1 MKDLKIALVGCG
13 FFGQQLA
20 AAFSQASTKLVG
32 VTDLQ
37 IGLAQD
43 LASKYDCTAYADLPS
58 LLVQQSVDL
67 VLIATYNH
75 SHRQIA
81 EIALQHGCAVFVE
94 SPFTIT
100 LNDADALLQLA
111 KQQQTTIF
119 VGHCLRVL
127 PGLQQA
133 KQIIQQQKLG
143 KMTVVR
149 ANRQRWLDPIFQPNW
164 WKNNIQLTGGKLFHE
179 IHELDLLGWLV
190 GEVEYV
196 FAQSTNRAHLETP
209 DHHDII
215 QLLLQF
221 KNGVYGSLE
230 MGSAYHLS
238 KWDITI
244 HGELGSMLINF
255 FTSSV
260 TISFANGH
268 RQQFN
273 MYDEFE
279 ADLSLRES
287 SKGIQ
292 KYGQPN
298 ERCPYWLT
306 RAIELEAESVLTHL
320 QQQQPSVL
328 CELPA
333 RAICIASAATQS
345 IKNKTLTAVK
355 YCNE

>member
-1 MKDLKIALVGCG
+1 MDTLYVALVGCG

-20 AAFSQASTKLVG
+20 PVFNKLPARLVG

-37 IGLAQD
+37 INLAQNI
-43 LASKYDCTAYADLPS
+43 AEQHKTQAYADLNT
-58 LLVQQSVDL
+58 LLTQQKVDL
-67 VLIATYNH
+67 VLIATYNY
-75 SHRQIA
+75 SHRQLA
-81 EIALQHGCAVFVE
+81 EIAIQKGCAVFIE
-94 SPFTIT
+94 TPFTI
-100 LNDADALLQLA
+100 NEQDAHQLIQMA
-111 KQQQTTIF
+111 KENNVPLF

-133 KQIIQQQKLG
+133 KQLLTQQTLG
-143 KMTVVR
+143 KITVVR
-149 ANRQRWLDPIFQPNW
+149 ANRQRWINPIFQKDW
-164 WKNNIQLTGGKLFHE
+164 WKNDIQLTGGKLFHE
-179 IHELDLLGWLV
+179 IHELDLLAWLI
-190 GEVEYV
+190 GEVEAV

-221 KNGVYGSLE
+221 KNGVFGSLE
-230 MGSAYHLS
+230 MGTAYRLP
-238 KWDITI
+238 KWDIAI
-244 HGELGSMLINF
+244 HGELGSMMINF
-255 FTSSV
+255 FTSTV
-260 TISFANGH
+260 TITFANGK

-273 MYDEFE
+273 MYNEFE

-298 ERCPYWLT
+298 EHCPYWLT
-306 RAIELEAESVLTHL
+306 RAVELEAQSIFEHL
-320 QQQQPSVL
+320 QQHKNSIL

-345 IKNKTLTAVK
+345 IQKKKLINVK
-355 YCNE
+355 Y

>member
-1 MKDLKIALVGCG
+1 MDTINVALVGCG

-20 AAFSQASTKLVG
+20 PVFNKLPAKLVG

-37 IGLAQD
+37 INLAQNI
-43 LASKYDCTAYADLPS
+43 AEQYKTQAYADLNT
-58 LLVQQSVDL
+58 LLTQQKVNL
-67 VLIATYNH
+67 VLIATYNY
-75 SHRQIA
+75 SHRQLA
-81 EIALQHGCAVFVE
+81 EIAIQKGCAVFIE
-94 SPFTIT
+94 TPFTI
-100 LNDADALLQLA
+100 NEQDAHQLIQMA
-111 KQQQTTIF
+111 KENNVPLF

-133 KQIIQQQKLG
+133 KQLLTQQTLG
-143 KMTVVR
+143 KITVVR
-149 ANRQRWLDPIFQPNW
+149 ANRQRWINPIFQKDW
-164 WKNNIQLTGGKLFHE
+164 WKNDIQLTGGKLFHE
-179 IHELDLLGWLV
+179 IHELDLLAWLI
-190 GEVEYV
+190 GEVEAV

-221 KNGVYGSLE
+221 KNGVFGSLE
-230 MGSAYHLS
+230 MGTAYRLP
-238 KWDITI
+238 KWDIAI
-244 HGELGSMLINF
+244 HGELGSMMINF
-255 FTSSV
+255 FTSTV
-260 TISFANGH
+260 TITFANGK

-273 MYDEFE
+273 MYNEFE

-298 ERCPYWLT
+298 EHCPYWLT
-306 RAIELEAESVLTHL
+306 RAVELEAQSIFEHL
-320 QQQQPSVL
+320 QQHKNSIL

-345 IKNKTLTAVK
+345 IQKKKLINVK
-355 YCNE
+355 Y

>member
-1 MKDLKIALVGCG
+1 MDTINVALVGCG

-20 AAFSQASTKLVG
+20 PVFNKLPARLVG

-37 IGLAQD
+37 INLAQNI
-43 LASKYDCTAYADLPS
+43 AEQHKTQAYADLNT
-58 LLVQQSVDL
+58 LLTQQKVDL
-67 VLIATYNH
+67 VLIATYNY
-75 SHRQIA
+75 SHRQLA
-81 EIALQHGCAVFVE
+81 EIAIQKGCAVFIE
-94 SPFTIT
+94 TPFTI
-100 LNDADALLQLA
+100 NEQDAHQLIQMA
-111 KQQQTTIF
+111 KENNVPLF

-133 KQIIQQQKLG
+133 KQLLTQQTLG
-143 KMTVVR
+143 KITVVR
-149 ANRQRWLDPIFQPNW
+149 ANRQRWINPIFQKDW
-164 WKNNIQLTGGKLFHE
+164 WKNDIQLTGGKLFHE
-179 IHELDLLGWLV
+179 IHELDLLAWLI
-190 GEVEYV
+190 GEVEAV

-221 KNGVYGSLE
+221 KNGVFGSLE
-230 MGSAYHLS
+230 MGTAYRLP
-238 KWDITI
+238 KWDIAI
-244 HGELGSMLINF
+244 HGELGSMMINF
-255 FTSSV
+255 FTSTV
-260 TISFANGH
+260 TLTFANGK

-273 MYDEFE
+273 MYNEFE

-298 ERCPYWLT
+298 EHCPYWLT
-306 RAIELEAESVLTHL
+306 RAVELEAQSIFEHL
-320 QQQQPSVL
+320 QQHKNSIL

-345 IKNKTLTAVK
+345 IQKKKLINVK
-355 YCNE
+355 Y

>member
-1 MKDLKIALVGCG
+1 MDTINVALVGCG

-20 AAFSQASTKLVG
+20 PVFNKLPARLVG

-37 IGLAQD
+37 INLAQNI
-43 LASKYDCTAYADLPS
+43 AEQHKTQAYADLNT
-58 LLVQQSVDL
+58 LLTQQKVDL
-67 VLIATYNH
+67 VLIATYNY
-75 SHRQIA
+75 SHRQLA
-81 EIALQHGCAVFVE
+81 EIAIQKGCAVFIE
-94 SPFTIT
+94 TPFTI
-100 LNDADALLQLA
+100 NEQDAHQLIQMA
-111 KQQQTTIF
+111 KENNVPLF

-133 KQIIQQQKLG
+133 KQLLTQQTLG
-143 KMTVVR
+143 KITVVR
-149 ANRQRWLDPIFQPNW
+149 ANRQRWINPIFQKDW
-164 WKNNIQLTGGKLFHE
+164 WKNDIQLTGGKLFHE
-179 IHELDLLGWLV
+179 IHELDLLAWLI
-190 GEVEYV
+190 GEVEAV

-221 KNGVYGSLE
+221 KNGVFGSLE
-230 MGSAYHLS
+230 MGTAYRLP
-238 KWDITI
+238 KWDIAI
-244 HGELGSMLINF
+244 HGELGSMMINF
-255 FTSSV
+255 FTSTV
-260 TISFANGH
+260 TITFANGK

-273 MYDEFE
+273 MYNEFE

-298 ERCPYWLT
+298 EHCPYWLT
-306 RAIELEAESVLTHL
+306 RAVELEAQSIFEHL
-320 QQQQPSVL
+320 QQHKNSIL

-345 IKNKTLTAVK
+345 IQKKKLINVK
-355 YCNE
+355 Y

>member
-1 MKDLKIALVGCG
+1 MDNINVALVGCG

-20 AAFSQASTKLVG
+20 PVFNKLPARLVG

-37 IGLAQD
+37 INLAQNI
-43 LASKYDCTAYADLPS
+43 AEQHKTQAYADLNT
-58 LLVQQSVDL
+58 LLTQQKVDL
-67 VLIATYNH
+67 VLIATYNY
-75 SHRQIA
+75 SHRQLA
-81 EIALQHGCAVFVE
+81 EIAIQKGCAVFIE
-94 SPFTIT
+94 TPFTI
-100 LNDADALLQLA
+100 NEQDAHQLIQMA
-111 KQQQTTIF
+111 KENNVPLF

-133 KQIIQQQKLG
+133 KQLLTQQTLG
-143 KMTVVR
+143 KITVVR
-149 ANRQRWLDPIFQPNW
+149 ANRQRWINPIFQKDW
-164 WKNNIQLTGGKLFHE
+164 WKNDIQLTGGKLFHE
-179 IHELDLLGWLV
+179 IHELDLLAWLI
-190 GEVEYV
+190 GEVEAV

-221 KNGVYGSLE
+221 KNGVFGSLE
-230 MGSAYHLS
+230 MGTAYRLP
-238 KWDITI
+238 KWDIAI
-244 HGELGSMLINF
+244 HGELGSMMINF
-255 FTSSV
+255 FTSTV
-260 TISFANGH
+260 TLTFANGK

-273 MYDEFE
+273 MYNEFE

-298 ERCPYWLT
+298 EHCPYWLT
-306 RAIELEAESVLTHL
+306 RAVELEAQSIFEHL
-320 QQQQPSVL
+320 QQHKNSIL

-345 IKNKTLTAVK
+345 IQKKKLINVK
-355 YCNE
+355 Y

>member
-1 MKDLKIALVGCG
+1 MKMINVALVGCG

-20 AAFSQASTKLVG
+20 TVFNKSPFKLVG

-37 IGLAQD
+37 ISLAQD
-43 LASKYDCTAYADLPS
+43 LSLKYDATAYADLSS
-58 LLVQQSVDL
+58 LLAQQHIDL

-81 EIALQHGCAVFVE
+81 ELALQNGCAVFIE
-94 SPFTIT
+94 TPFTI
-100 LNDADALLQLA
+100 NPIDAEALILLA
-111 KQQQTTIF
+111 KEKQCPIF

-133 KQIIQQQKLG
+133 RQIIQQQILG
-143 KMTVVR
+143 KITAVR
-149 ANRQRWLDPIFQPNW
+149 ANRQRWLDPIFQSNW
-164 WKNNIQLTGGKLFHE
+164 WKNDIQLTGGKLFHE
-179 IHELDLLGWLV
+179 IHELDLLGWLI
-190 GEVEYV
+190 GEVSYV

-209 DHHDII
+209 NHHDVI

-230 MGSAYHLS
+230 MGSAYHLF
-238 KWDITI
+238 KWDIII

-255 FTSSV
+255 FTSSI

-306 RAIELEAESVLTHL
+306 RAIELEAESVLMHL
-320 QQQQPSVL
+320 QQHKNSVL

-333 RAICIASAATQS
+333 RAVCIANAATQS
-345 IKNKTLTAVK
+345 IKNKELISVV
-355 YCNE
+355 YCEE

>member
-1 MKDLKIALVGCG
+1 MDTINVALVGCG

-20 AAFSQASTKLVG
+20 SVFNKLPAKLVG

-37 IGLAQD
+37 INLAQNI
-43 LASKYDCTAYADLPS
+43 AEQYKTQAYADLNT
-58 LLVQQSVDL
+58 LLTQQKVNL
-67 VLIATYNH
+67 VLIATYNY
-75 SHRQIA
+75 SHRQLA
-81 EIALQHGCAVFVE
+81 EIAIQKGCAVFIE
-94 SPFTIT
+94 TPFTI
-100 LNDADALLQLA
+100 NEQDAHQLIQMA
-111 KQQQTTIF
+111 KENNVPLF

-133 KQIIQQQKLG
+133 KQLLTQQTLG
-143 KMTVVR
+143 KITVVR
-149 ANRQRWLDPIFQPNW
+149 ANRQRWINPIFQKDW
-164 WKNNIQLTGGKLFHE
+164 WKNDIQLTGGKLFHE
-179 IHELDLLGWLV
+179 IHELDLLAWLI
-190 GEVEYV
+190 GEVEAV

-221 KNGVYGSLE
+221 KNGVFGSLE
-230 MGSAYHLS
+230 MGTAYRLP
-238 KWDITI
+238 KWDIAI
-244 HGELGSMLINF
+244 HGELGSMMINF
-255 FTSSV
+255 FTSTV
-260 TISFANGH
+260 TITFANGK

-273 MYDEFE
+273 MYNEFE

-298 ERCPYWLT
+298 EHCPYWLT
-306 RAIELEAESVLTHL
+306 RAVELEAQSIFEHL
-320 QQQQPSVL
+320 QQHKNSIL

-345 IKNKTLTAVK
+345 MQDKKLINVR
-355 YCNE
+355 Y

>member
-1 MKDLKIALVGCG
+1 MNTINVALVGCG

-20 AAFSQASTKLVG
+20 PVFNKLPARLVG

-37 IGLAQD
+37 INLAQNI
-43 LASKYDCTAYADLPS
+43 AEQHKTEAYADLNT
-58 LLVQQSVDL
+58 LLSQQKVDL
-67 VLIATYNH
+67 VLIATYNY
-75 SHRQIA
+75 SHRQLA
-81 EIALQHGCAVFVE
+81 EIAIRKGCAVFIE
-94 SPFTIT
+94 TPFTI
-100 LNDADALLQLA
+100 NEQDAHLLVQLA
-111 KQQQTTIF
+111 KENNVPLF

-133 KQIIQQQKLG
+133 KQLLAQQALG
-143 KMTVVR
+143 KITVVR
-149 ANRQRWLDPIFQPNW
+149 ANRQRWINPIFQKDW
-164 WKNNIQLTGGKLFHE
+164 WKNDIQLTGGKLFHE
-179 IHELDLLGWLV
+179 IHELDLLAWLI
-190 GEVEYV
+190 GEVEAV

-221 KNGVYGSLE
+221 KNGVFGSLE
-230 MGSAYHLS
+230 MGTAYRLP
-238 KWDITI
+238 KWDIAI
-244 HGELGSMLINF
+244 HGELGSMMINF
-255 FTSSV
+255 FTSTV
-260 TISFANGH
+260 TLTFANGK

-273 MYDEFE
+273 MYNEFE

-298 ERCPYWLT
+298 EHCPYWLT
-306 RAIELEAESVLTHL
+306 RAVELEAQSIFEHL
-320 QQQQPSVL
+320 QQHKNSIL

-345 IKNKTLTAVK
+345 MQDKKLINVR
-355 YCNE
+355 Y

>member
-1 MKDLKIALVGCG
+1 MNTINVALVGCG

-20 AAFSQASTKLVG
+20 PVFNKLPARLVG

-37 IGLAQD
+37 INLAQNI
-43 LASKYDCTAYADLPS
+43 AEQHKTEAYADLNT
-58 LLVQQSVDL
+58 LLSQQKVDL
-67 VLIATYNH
+67 VLIATYNY
-75 SHRQIA
+75 SHRQFA
-81 EIALQHGCAVFVE
+81 EIAIRKGCAVFIE
-94 SPFTIT
+94 TPFTISEQ
-100 LNDADALLQLA
+100 DAHQLVQLA
-111 KQQQTTIF
+111 KENNVPLF

-133 KQIIQQQKLG
+133 KQLLAQQALG
-143 KMTVVR
+143 KITVVR
-149 ANRQRWLDPIFQPNW
+149 ANRQRWINPIFQKDW
-164 WKNNIQLTGGKLFHE
+164 WKNDIQLTGGKLFHE
-179 IHELDLLGWLV
+179 IHELDLLAWLI
-190 GEVEYV
+190 GEVEAV

-221 KNGVYGSLE
+221 KNGVFGSLE
-230 MGSAYHLS
+230 MGTAYRLP
-238 KWDITI
+238 KWDIAI
-244 HGELGSMLINF
+244 HGELGSMMINF
-255 FTSSV
+255 FTSTV
-260 TISFANGH
+260 TLTFANGK

-273 MYDEFE
+273 MYNEFE

-298 ERCPYWLT
+298 EHCPYWLT
-306 RAIELEAESVLTHL
+306 RAVELEAQSIFEHL
-320 QQQQPSVL
+320 QQHKNSIL

-345 IKNKTLTAVK
+345 MQDKKLINVR
-355 YCNE
+355 Y